1 MREPDRKTRCKPKMK
16 EGEKE
21 QMDEDKI
28 TADNEEKLTVQ
39 TTEAKAGQG
48 KYGAVKPKSLARE
61 VISWIVVIV
70 TALFLGYGLNEFVLL
85 KAEIPSGS
93 MENTLMVGDRLIG
106 NRLAYLFSSPK
117 RGDIIMFDFPDD
129 ETKLYVKR
137 VIGLP
142 GEHVEIRDGLVYIN
156 YSETPLEE
164 DYLKEPP
171 NSFFGTYDVPEGC
184 YFVMGDNRNN
194 STDSRRWNNPYVS
207 EKKIRCKAWF
217 RYKPDFG
224 LVK

>member
-1 MREPDRKTRCKPKMK
+1 METGQEIRIK

-21 QMDEDKI
+21 QMDEKKVTVDSEEEFAAKI
-28 TADNEEKLTVQ
+28 AAVQAEWEKNR
-39 TTEAKAGQG
+39 KGRR
-48 KYGAVKPKSLARE
+48 KNPARE
-61 VISWIVVIV
+61 LISWIVVILL
-70 TALFLGYGLNEFVLL
+70 ALFLGYGLNEFVLL

-142 GEHVEIRDGLVYIN
+142 GEHVEIRAGLVYIN

-171 NSFFGTYDVPEGC
+171 DPFFGVYDVPEGC
-184 YFVMGDNRNN
+184 YFVLGDNRNN
-194 STDSRRWNNPYVS
+194 SKDSRRWNNPYVS

-224 LVK
+224 VVK